1 MPQGLDRELLP
12 LPSLARA
19 AETCPRCRAEAAR
32 LQAAAI
38 RNHLVWPRDI
48 RGWVPPDE
56 PTIDYDNFGA
66 ITSKTIVLTAGASPS
81 TRRSG

>member
-1 MPQGLDRELLP
+1 MRLGLDRELRQLP
-12 LPSLARA
+12 APQGA

-32 LQAAAI
+32 LQAEAE
-38 RNHLVWPRDI
+38 RHHLVWPSDI
-48 RGWVPPDE
+48 SGYIEPDPPECDG
-56 PTIDYDNFGA
+56 FGP